1 MLVTLIKK
9 DRLYPLY
16 LPEKAAGQFWVSDID
31 EHNQSRQLLSVE
43 AVSGK
48 WQLRSG
54 RNARVLNAQR
64 KEARAVLLEPGN
76 FYAIKAR
83 KEQEPLLLFAEEI
96 TQGRLTFE
104 KFVIGARQGVSITV
118 GSAPGNSIVY
128 ENQYV
133 TKTHTTLQYM
143 NGCWS
148 ITDNQSTNGT
158 FVNSVAVKSSPLKPG
173 DTVFILG
180 LTILI
185 GGNFLAV
192 NNPNHNVKL
201 DSRLFQPWKQPELR
215 SASEDELDD
224 ELETEYFYRS
234 PRFKR
239 EIAKAEIN
247 IDPPPQANT
256 GDEMPLAMVLGPSI
270 TMGMASVATG
280 VFSVMSAMQN
290 GNVTQAIP
298 SMVMAGSM
306 LLGTVMWP
314 VITRRYE
321 KKKKIKN
328 EALRQEKYSAY
339 LDEMAEAIKAECALQ
354 AGILHENHIPIGECM
369 ERVLR
374 RKINLWERT
383 SEQNDFLRLRVGLG
397 IVPLQA
403 DVKIPEKKFMLEEDN
418 LQDKLYALRDEPKLL
433 QDVPITVSLMEHT
446 IASVIGRRN
455 KCLDFANGL
464 LVQLAALYGYDEVK
478 LAFLYDETESA
489 ALAHLKWL
497 PHVWNDD
504 RTFRFV
510 ATNADE
516 LKELSVY
523 LERVV
528 EARLA
533 MDEQQLEDTTPHYV
547 IFAYSRALSLRTSLL
562 EKIYDADKNIRVSV
576 VCLFDELKNV
586 PKECS
591 TVIELKGQGGRIFD
605 KKDTGGQS
613 LEFKNDIAV
622 SEGVPELGLALAN
635 IPLDL
640 SAAAFQ
646 LPKMITFLELLGV
659 GMVEHLNPLM
669 RWHENDPTKTLQAPV
684 GVNTLGDT
692 FTLDLHEKFHG
703 PHGLVAGMTGS
714 GKSEFII
721 TYILSLA
728 INYHPNEVAFI
739 LIDYK
744 GGGMAKS
751 FEHLP
756 HTAGII
762 TNLDGAAIKRSLISI
777 ESELKRRQAAFTSAS
792 KILRASNIDIYKY
805 QKAYRDGLVDEPL
818 PHLFIISD
826 EFAEL
831 KTQQPEFMTQLVSA
845 ARIGRS
851 LGVHLI
857 LATQKPAGVVDDQI
871 WSNSRFKV
879 CLKVQDRADSMD
891 MLKRSDAAELKDTGR
906 FYLQVGYN
914 ELFELGQSAWAGAPY
929 YPAETV
935 ETDADPVVSVI
946 DLNGHVIQGVKLERK
961 QNRDPNPLKQL
972 DAITDYISKVAGEEG
987 IVTRQLWLPP
997 IPDVILLQELRN
1009 TYKTE
1014 PEEPWHLNP
1023 LIGECDDPARQQ
1035 RFPMY
1040 LPLSAEGN
1048 AIIYGFAGSGKA
1060 TLLATLLYGL
1070 LSTHT
1075 PETLHAYILD
1085 FGAETLRSFNQAPQ
1099 VGEVIFSSESEKVVN
1114 LLKKLKAEITAR
1126 KKLFADYGGDYE
1138 SYCQRSGKAMPNI
1151 LLVVNNYSAFQ
1162 ELYEDQED
1170 SISYL
1175 AMEGTKYGLYL
1186 ILAATSTSAIRYRI
1200 AQNFKQLL
1208 VLQLNDNSE
1217 YSGILGSTG
1226 GVFPSRIKG
1235 RGIVK
1240 LGEVF
1245 EFQTAFIVPPEQVF
1259 DEVRELCTELSQN
1272 WQGERAPKVPILPE
1286 KFDVDFLA
1294 NAPVELKRLP
1304 IGVNKSTLTLEHMDL
1319 TAHFTAFISA
1329 NDSEGIPAV
1338 LYGIAEVASENAGI
1352 SAQFLE
1358 DEPGVMEL
1366 LALMVERH
1374 KALKE
1379 EPDKEFERKLYLV
1392 NSVTD
1397 LFSRLSE
1404 EGAHH
1409 LSDLLNNG
1417 RAELGIHV
1425 VIGETMSNLQGY
1437 SIEEWYRGQFSGSGV
1452 WVGDG
1457 GADQFLMGINGI
1469 ANDLRG
1475 EMGMSFGAVISR
1487 GKYKLVKL
1495 LQGRAFGGEGEV

>member
-16 LPEKAAGQFWVSDID
+16 LPEKVSGQFWISDIN
-31 EHNQSRQLLSVE
+31 EQNQSRQLMSVD

-54 RNARVLNAQR
+54 RRARVLGPER
-64 KEARAVLLEPGN
+64 KEVRAAMMETGN
-76 FYAIKAR
+76 FYQIKIR
-83 KEQEPLLLFAEEI
+83 GEQEPSLLFAEEI

-104 KFVIGARQGVSITV
+104 KFVVAARQGVSITI
-118 GSAPGNSIVY
+118 GSMPGSSIVY
-128 ENQYV
+128 DNKYV
-133 TKTHTTLQYM
+133 TKTHATLQHL
-143 NGCWS
+143 NGRWS

-158 FVNSVAVKSSPLKPG
+158 FVNALSVKSSPLRPG
-173 DTVFILG
+173 DTIYILG

-192 NNPNHNVKL
+192 NNPDHNVKL
-201 DSRLFQPWKQPELR
+201 DSRVFQPWQQPAVQAR
-215 SASEDELDD
+215 PEDDLDD
-224 ELETEYFYRS
+224 GLEQEYFYRS

-239 EIAKAEIN
+239 EIAKAEFS
-247 IDPPPQANT
+247 IDPPPQPNT
-256 GDEMPLAMVLGPSI
+256 GDDMPLMMVLGPSI

-280 VFSVMSAMQN
+280 VFSVISAMQSEN
-290 GNVTQAIP
+290 GITQAIP
-298 SMVMAGSM
+298 SMVMAASM
-306 LLGTVMWP
+306 LLGTILWP
-314 VITRRYE
+314 VISRQYE
-321 KKKKIKN
+321 KKRKIKH

-354 AGILHENHIPIGECM
+354 AGILHENHIPIRECV

-383 SEQNDFLRLRVGLG
+383 AEQNDFLRLRVGLG
-397 IVPLQA
+397 TLPLQA
-403 DVKIPEKKFMLEEDN
+403 DVKIPDKKFMLEDDN

-433 QDVPITVSLMEHT
+433 QDVPITVSLMEHP

-478 LAFLYDETESA
+478 LAFLYDEAEDA

-504 RTFRFV
+504 RSFRFA
-510 ATNADE
+510 ATNANE

-523 LERVV
+523 LEKVV
-528 EARLA
+528 EARLT
-533 MDEQQLEDTTPHYV
+533 MDEQQLEDTVPHYI
-547 IFAYSRALSLRTSLL
+547 IFAYSRELSLRTSLL
-562 EKIYDADKNIRVSV
+562 KKIYDADKNIRVSV

-591 TVIELKGQGGRIFD
+591 TVIELKSQGGRIFN
-605 KKDTGGQS
+605 KKDTSGVS
-613 LEFKNDIAV
+613 LDFKNDITV
-622 SEGVPELGLALAN
+622 SEGMPEFVLALAN

-640 SAAAFQ
+640 SATAFQ
-646 LPKMITFLELLGV
+646 LPKMITFLELFGV
-659 GMVEHLNPLM
+659 GMVEHLNPLL

-684 GVNTLGDT
+684 GVNTLGDS

-728 INYHPNEVAFI
+728 VNYHPNEVAFI

-762 TNLDGAAIKRSLISI
+762 TNLDGAAIKRSLVSI
-777 ESELKRRQAAFTSAS
+777 ESELKRRQAAFAAAS
-792 KILRASNIDIYKY
+792 KILRVSNIDIYKY
-805 QKAYRDGLVDEPL
+805 QKAYRDGLVGEPL

-871 WSNSRFKV
+871 WSNSRFKI

-891 MLKRSDAAELKDTGR
+891 MLKRADAAELKDTGR

-914 ELFELGQSAWAGAPY
+914 ELFEMGQSAWAGAPY
-929 YPAETV
+929 YPV
-935 ETDADPVVSVI
+935 ETIKKDSDPAISVI
-946 DLNGHVIQGVKLERK
+946 DLNGHVIQGVKLER
-961 QNRDPNPLKQL
+961 NVGRDPNPPKQL
-972 DAITDYISKVAGEEG
+972 DAITEYISKVAQEES
-987 IVTRQLWLPP
+987 IATRQLWLPP
-997 IPDVILLQELRN
+997 IPAVILLNDLLT
-1009 TYKTE
+1009 TYN
-1014 PEEPWHLNP
+1014 PEAAAPWHLNP

-1035 RFPMY
+1035 RFPMH
-1040 LPLSAEGN
+1040 LPFSSEGN
-1048 AIIYGFAGSGKA
+1048 AILYGFAGSGKA
-1060 TLLATLLYGL
+1060 TLLTTLLYGL
-1070 LSTHT
+1070 LSSHT
-1075 PETLHAYILD
+1075 PGTLHAYVLD

-1099 VGEVIFSSESEKVVN
+1099 VGEVIFSSENEKVVN
-1114 LLKKLKAEITAR
+1114 LLKKLKTEIAIR
-1126 KKLFADYGGDYE
+1126 KKLFADYGGDYD
-1138 SYCQRSGKAMPNI
+1138 SYCQRSGQIKPNI
-1151 LLVVNNYSAFQ
+1151 LLVINNYAAFQ

-1186 ILAATSTSAIRYRI
+1186 VLTATSTSAIRYRI

-1217 YSGILGSTG
+1217 YTGILGNTG
-1226 GVFPSRIKG
+1226 GVFPSRLKG

-1240 LGEVF
+1240 LGETY
-1245 EFQTAFIVPPEQVF
+1245 EFQTAYIAPPEQMF
-1259 DEVRELCTELSQN
+1259 DEVRQLCSELSQN

-1294 NAPVELKRLP
+1294 NAPVTLNKFP
-1304 IGVNKSTLTLEHMDL
+1304 IGVNKYTLAIEYMDL
-1319 TAHFTAFISA
+1319 TAQFATFISA
-1329 NDSEGIPAV
+1329 NDSDGIPAV
-1338 LYGIAEVASENAGI
+1338 LHGIADVAGEAC
-1352 SAQFLE
+1352 FLE
-1358 DEPGVMEL
+1358 DEPGVMAL

-1374 KALKE
+1374 KALKS
-1379 EPDKEFERKLYLV
+1379 EPGKEFERKLYLI

-1397 LFSRLSE
+1397 LFGKLSE

-1425 VIGETMSNLQGY
+1425 VIGETMSNLQSY
-1437 SIEEWYRGQFSGSGV
+1437 SIEEWYRGQFSGSGI

-1457 GADQFLMGINGI
+1457 AADQFLMGINGI

-1475 EMGMSFGAVISR
+1475 EMGLSFGAIIHR

-1495 LQGRAFGGEGEV
+1495 LQSRATDGEVAV